1 MNQKIARR
9 LKIKASIRTKV
20 SGTAERPRLTVFRS
34 NSQIYAQVIDDEQGK
49 TLASASSLSIKDKM
63 TKTISVMTQEY
74 ASLRAGRANPQAL
87 DRILVDYYGTP
98 TPINQ
103 LGNLSTPE
111 PRMLVISLW
120 DSKMI
125 PAVEKAIQKSD
136 LGINPAN
143 DGKIIRL
150 IFPELT
156 EERRKELCKVVKKK
170 AEESKVAVRSI
181 RRDAIEQVK
190 KQKKDSLI
198 TEDDQKKLE
207 EKIQKLTDEKIKE
220 IDTIS
225 AAKEKEI
232 MSV

>member
-1 MNQKIARR
+1 MAEI
-9 LKIKASIRTKV
+9 LD
-20 SGTAERPRLTVFRS
+20 TA
-34 NSQIYAQVIDDEQGK
+34 
-49 TLASASSLSIKDKM
+49 KDKM

-232 MSV
+232 MPV